1 MEELPDAKDPEEPVR
16 PQSIDVYMSFANMSH
31 FNHLTYATI
40 TQQHNAPADNICDAL
55 VAQGGNAHV
64 TLTPSSYGGMLL
76 MFDIHARREATINA
90 PPFMGQHHTIVLE
103 CQEDTPN
110 RFHFEHE
117 AIVSIVIR
125 NYPLE
130 HWKQEHMFYAVGPF
144 ANPHSVDPVCLQGVD
159 LSTILMQVKAE
170 DATDIPLEEY
180 FKNHFGLGA
189 YARVS
194 IMDIEA
200 LEEDSDS
207 GDSGP
212 CSPDLGNAAQ
222 LGRALGLGDVP
233 GPHGAPPAPAPGAA
247 DGPAPAQPGSPG
259 ASGPPQDSAAP
270 GAPEHMT
277 VRDILPVPVGR
288 LRGSTILP

>member
-1 MEELPDAKDPEEPVR
+1 
-16 PQSIDVYMSFANMSH
+16 
-31 FNHLTYATI
+31 
-40 TQQHNAPADNICDAL
+40 
-55 VAQGGNAHV
+55 
-64 TLTPSSYGGMLL
+64 MLL
-76 MFDIHARREATINA
+76 MFDANALRKAAINA

-117 AIVSIVIR
+117 AIVSIAIR

-130 HWKQEHMFYAVGPF
+130 HWNRERMFYVVGPF
-144 ANPHSVDPVCLQGVD
+144 ANPHSIDLVCLQGVNF
-159 LSTILMQVKAE
+159 STVLMLVTAE
-170 DATDIPLEEY
+170 DVADIPLEEY
-180 FKNHFGLGA
+180 FKNHSGLGA

-212 CSPDLGNAAQ
+212 CSPDPGNAAV
-222 LGRALGLGDVP
+222 LGLGDAP
-233 GPHGAPPAPAPGAA
+233 GPHGAPPVTAPGAT
-247 DGPAPAQPGSPG
+247 DGPAPAQPGGPS
-259 ASGPPQDSAAP
+259 ASGPLQDSAAP
-270 GAPEHMT
+270 GAPEHMS

-288 LRGSTILP
+288 LWGSTILPSVEARPLLVKPDTVNITLRVGSFYEIRVTGPNNYVGVYHVPL